1 MSLTR
6 DRIDRSKPVRYQA
19 VSMIEEAILHG
30 HVRPG
35 EEVPQLK
42 LSQLLGLSQPLIREA
57 LQELEHRGLVVKRG
71 RVRTVTNLTEQ
82 DLGSIFEV
90 RLLLEPFACRLAAY
104 SWTQRMSD
112 ELEHCLAQ
120 MRKAAEEQ
128 DYRFHISLDMEFHR
142 TIWRHQPNR
151 QLERLLNVLC
161 TPLFAYELVWRGGPG
176 CLDFEWNLRQ
186 TQKILTVLRTR
197 DGERSE
203 RVVRHI
209 IGRFQRHDLA
219 DYRRLKEIESSRR
232 NTRPEVNT

>member
-1 MSLTR
+1 MPLTK
-6 DRIDRSKPVRYQA
+6 DRIDRSKPLRHQA

-42 LSQLLGLSQPLIREA
+42 LSKLLGLSQPSIREA
-57 LQELEHRGLVVKRG
+57 LQELEHRGLVVKQG
-71 RVRTVTNLTEQ
+71 RVRTVTSLSEQ
-82 DLGSIFEV
+82 DLGNIFQV

-104 SWTQRMSD
+104 GWTQQSSD
-112 ELEHCLAQ
+112 ALEHCLAL
-120 MRKAAEEQ
+120 MRKSAQEL
-128 DYRFHISLDMEFHR
+128 DYRRHISVDLEFHR

-176 CLDFEWNLRQ
+176 CLDFDWNLLQ
-186 TQKILTVLRTR
+186 TKKILMVLRTR
-197 DGERSE
+197 DGERAE

-209 IGRFQRHDLA
+209 IGRFHRYDLA
-219 DYRRLKEIESSRR
+219 DYRLLKLMKTDR
-232 NTRPEVNT
+232 

>member
-1 MSLTR
+1 MSLTK
-6 DRIDRSKPVRYQA
+6 DRIDRSKPLRHQA
-19 VSMIEEAILHG
+19 VNMIEEAILHG

-42 LSQLLGLSQPLIREA
+42 LSKLLGLSQPSIREA

-71 RVRTVTNLTEQ
+71 RVRSVTNLSEQ

-104 SWTQRMSD
+104 SWTQQMSD
-112 ELEHCLAQ
+112 ELEHCLVL
-120 MRKAAEEQ
+120 MRKSAEER
-128 DYRFHISLDMEFHR
+128 DYRRHISFDMEFHR

-161 TPLFAYELVWRGGPG
+161 TPLFAYELVWRGGTG
-176 CLDFEWNLRQ
+176 CLDFDWNLRQ
-186 TQKILTVLRTR
+186 TQKILMVLRTR
-197 DGERSE
+197 EGERSE

-209 IGRFQRHDLA
+209 VERFQRHDLA
-219 DYRRLKEIESSRR
+219 DYRRLKQMETHRET
-232 NTRPEVNT
+232 TR